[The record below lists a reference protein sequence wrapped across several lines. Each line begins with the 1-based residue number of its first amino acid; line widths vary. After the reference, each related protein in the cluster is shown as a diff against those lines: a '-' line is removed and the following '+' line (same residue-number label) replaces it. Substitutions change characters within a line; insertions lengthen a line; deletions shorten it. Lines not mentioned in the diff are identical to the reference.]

1 MIPRSIWY
9 ALIALVLIGI
19 SDSINK
25 KARQARVPVRS
36 YLLIEA
42 PFFTLAVLSVA
53 LMQTGIKIQSADIL
67 YSLIGAVFSFAAF
80 TLMLHSLTHG
90 FAHINYAVFRLS
102 FVFSSAA
109 ALIFMNEKIGSG
121 KVLGLAFAVFA
132 IVIFFFAKNRQ
143 KTVKSALVVAICAMF
158 INAIYQIFLKLATR
172 VYSSSPSFLF
182 LMSIFFGIFIIIY
195 NLIMGKISIPRETF
209 MYAPLHGIIMA
220 IGTLFYI
227 NAVALG
233 EVSTVVPIVQLSF
246 LITLAISATFLK
258 EKVYIQRL
266 IGILLAVL
274 AIVFL
279 GWV

>member
-132 IVIFFFAKNRQ
+132 IVIFFFAKNQQ